1 LLRKTWLKLSVSFAI
16 GSAIAPIL
24 LPPPQNSES
33 ISTLA
38 AAPLTSAEQ
47 PVTLIPLAGPLAD
60 RNSEVSGL
68 AWYGESLVMLPQ
80 YPQRLSDSLF
90 VLSKSEILS
99 FLNGQTA
106 GPLVPRP
113 VAFDD
118 GNIGETIAGFE
129 GYEAIAFVGN
139 QAFLTIEAE
148 TANGAMGYLVKGQ
161 LDPELS
167 QLTLDITQQ
176 ATIAPQSNSENKS
189 EETLLIKDNQP
200 VTVYEVNGAQV
211 NASPVAHVFS
221 SNLLP
226 QPTVPFPAIEYRITD
241 ATELDARDRFWAI
254 NYFYPGDT
262 DLLPNRDPLA
272 IRYGR
277 GETHRQ
283 HSAVERLV
291 EFEYGQDQITL
302 TQTAPIQLKIGAE
315 GRNWEGIARLDTQ
328 GFLLMTD
335 KFPETILGYVAMP

>member
-1 LLRKTWLKLSVSFAI
+1 
-16 GSAIAPIL
+16 
-24 LPPPQNSES
+24 
-33 ISTLA
+33 
-38 AAPLTSAEQ
+38 
-47 PVTLIPLAGPLAD
+47 
-60 RNSEVSGL
+60 
-68 AWYGESLVMLPQ
+68 M
-80 YPQRLSDSLF
+80 
-90 VLSKSEILS
+90 
-99 FLNGQTA
+99 
-106 GPLVPRP
+106 PRP

-226 QPTVPFPAIEYRITD
+226 QPTVSFSRHRVSHYRCNR
-241 ATELDARDRFWAI
+241 ARCARSLL
-254 NYFYPGDT
+254 GHQL
-262 DLLPNRDPLA
+262 LLPR
-272 IRYGR
+272 
-277 GETHRQ
+277 
-283 HSAVERLV
+283 
-291 EFEYGQDQITL
+291 
-302 TQTAPIQLKIGAE
+302 
-315 GRNWEGIARLDTQ
+315 
-328 GFLLMTD
+328 
-335 KFPETILGYVAMP
+335 